1 MLHHLGRLDVVVK
14 DLLFFIDPIIIVL
27 VTTRVSWLQ
36 GKGLDVTDL
45 QIMKVVVIKV
55 AGLHIK

>member
-14 DLLFFIDPIIIVL
+14 DLLFFIGPIIIGL